1 VVEHWCSGRGGA
13 LLDID
18 AVTIY
23 VTRDDCTPDRT
34 LGTMRFGDGFVCHTL
49 EDPMREGEKVY
60 GDTAIPLGTYRVTIT
75 RSKRFNKMMP
85 LLHNVPNFG
94 GVRLHCGNNTDD
106 TSGCILVGMDRN
118 ADADSDGL
126 QLLSSRDA
134 MNEVQPRIASAL
146 ARGEEVWLDIVAP
159 RVTTTA
165 TFRMATPDATGFS

>member
-1 VVEHWCSGRGGA
+1 
-13 LLDID
+13 
-18 AVTIY
+18 VTIY

>member
-1 VVEHWCSGRGGA
+1 M
-13 LLDID
+13 
-18 AVTIY
+18 TIY

-106 TSGCILVGMDRN
+106 TSGCILVGKDRN

-165 TFRMATPDATGFS
+165 TFRMAMPDATGFS

>member
-1 VVEHWCSGRGGA
+1 
-13 LLDID
+13 
-18 AVTIY
+18 
-23 VTRDDCTPDRT
+23 
-34 LGTMRFGDGFVCHTL
+34 MRFEDGFVCQTL

-106 TSGCILVGMDRN
+106 TSGCILVGMGRN

-126 QLLSSRDA
+126 QLLDSRDA
-134 MNEVQPRIASAL
+134 MDEVQPRIASAL
-146 ARGEEVWLDIVAP
+146 ARGEEVWLDIVQP

-165 TFRMATPDATGFS
+165 TFHLAEEDATGVP

>member
-1 VVEHWCSGRGGA
+1 
-13 LLDID
+13 
-18 AVTIY
+18 
-23 VTRDDCTPDRT
+23 
-34 LGTMRFGDGFVCHTL
+34 
-49 EDPMREGEKVY
+49 
-60 GDTAIPLGTYRVTIT
+60 
-75 RSKRFNKMMP
+75 MMP

>member
-1 VVEHWCSGRGGA
+1 M
-13 LLDID
+13 
-18 AVTIY
+18 TIY

>member
-1 VVEHWCSGRGGA
+1 MVEHWCSGRGGA

-23 VTRDDCTPDRT
+23 VTRDDCTPERT

-106 TSGCILVGMDRN
+106 TSGCILVGMGRN

>member
-1 VVEHWCSGRGGA
+1 
-13 LLDID
+13 
-18 AVTIY
+18 
-23 VTRDDCTPDRT
+23 
-34 LGTMRFGDGFVCHTL
+34 MRFEDGFVCQTL

-106 TSGCILVGMDRN
+106 TSGCILVGMGRN

-126 QLLSSRDA
+126 QLLDSRDA
-134 MNEVQPRIASAL
+134 MDEVQPRIASAL
-146 ARGEEVWLDIVAP
+146 ARGEEVWLDIVQP

-165 TFRMATPDATGFS
+165 TFHVAEEDATGVP

>member
-1 VVEHWCSGRGGA
+1 M
-13 LLDID
+13 
-18 AVTIY
+18 TIY

-34 LGTMRFGDGFVCHTL
+34 LGTMRFEDGFVCQTL

-106 TSGCILVGMDRN
+106 TSGCILVGMGRN

-126 QLLSSRDA
+126 QLLDSRDA
-134 MNEVQPRIASAL
+134 MDEVQPRIASAL
-146 ARGEEVWLDIVAP
+146 ARGEEVWLDIVQP

-165 TFRMATPDATGFS
+165 TFHVAEEDATGVP

>member
-1 VVEHWCSGRGGA
+1 M
-13 LLDID
+13 
-18 AVTIY
+18 TIY

-146 ARGEEVWLDIVAP
+146 ARGEEVWLDIVQP

-165 TFRMATPDATGFS
+165 TFHVAEEDATGVP